1 MQLPHPA
8 GSLRFRSLCIC
19 CKIKGNTCTI
29 FMCSYYIYH
38 NIQIIYSHILCYI
51 LTPWGSNQIEL
62 ENLQGIS
69 WQQVGSTN
77 LASGPSAAI
86 CSRCP
91 CNVLFKAFEGT
102 HNLPT
107 HTPEPLPLPPPWLCL
122 MPFEWHATIC
132 QRESCKCAAVFSV
145 CKALENV
152 VVLFMSDKM

>member
-1 MQLPHPA
+1 
-8 GSLRFRSLCIC
+8 
-19 CKIKGNTCTI
+19 
-29 FMCSYYIYH
+29 MCSYYIYQ

-107 HTPEPLPLPPPWLCL
+107 NHTPEPLPLSRASASCHLSD
-122 MPFEWHATIC
+122 MRPFVREKVASALRFFLSAKHLKMLSSCSC
-132 QRESCKCAAVFSV
+132 QTR
-145 CKALENV
+145 CKAPLPLVPSLSLRNC
-152 VVLFMSDKM
+152 LCCCPIR